1 MAMWGGRFQ
10 EASLD
15 EFRAFND
22 SLAFDYLLAQQD
34 IAASRSWAIGLAEA
48 GIITAEEAALLDG
61 ALAEL
66 ATEVEANPELP
77 LQTQEEVQAEL
88 REERVPAIRLPS
100 TMMKNRP
107 MLMALAVPACWRM
120 PKSCCKPASKRHSKL
135 SCKRASGR

>member
-22 SLAFDYLLAQQD
+22 SLTFDYLLAQQD

-48 GIITAEEAALLDG
+48 GIISAEEATLLDG

-66 ATEVEANPELP
+66 AAEVAANPELP
-77 LQTQEEVQAEL
+77 LQTQEED
-88 REERVPAIRLPS
+88 I
-100 TMMKNRP
+100 
-107 MLMALAVPACWRM
+107 
-120 PKSCCKPASKRHSKL
+120 HS
-135 SCKRASGR
+135 

>member
-22 SLAFDYLLAQQD
+22 SLRFDYLLAQQD

-48 GIITAEEAALLDG
+48 GIITSAEAALLDG

-66 ATEVEANPELP
+66 IAQLGH
-77 LQTQEEVQAEL
+77 
-88 REERVPAIRLPS
+88 R
-100 TMMKNRP
+100 
-107 MLMALAVPACWRM
+107 
-120 PKSCCKPASKRHSKL
+120 
-135 SCKRASGR
+135 SGRGRHYHLC